1 MNRNKIFVII
11 LFVSLILISIVL
23 FISTNKKYNKM
34 IIDTVDWNKI
44 TSSRKKSAELKL
56 TELIFND
63 YKLFIDEDNSV
74 VYYSIVDINSKFNP
88 SFKFKTNNSSKIA
101 FNNSLKEDNLET
113 NNFYKIIIYNKK
125 YYHEYSLC
133 LTNYSLINIFGNNI
147 DRKTSVSIELFD
159 NHVNRTQKFMKSD
172 ARLKIDNN
180 NFFLRLKKES
190 IGRNKR
196 SNPISILGFDKKKK
210 KKKKKECYLNEKTKY
225 VRLFIN
231 NKYDSIYCIEPVNIY
246 ER

>member
-1 MNRNKIFVII
+1 MNRNKIFLII

-34 IIDTVDWNKI
+34 IINNVEWNEI
-44 TSSRKKSAELKL
+44 ISSRKKSTELQL

-63 YKLFIDEDNSV
+63 YKLFIDEDKSI

-88 SFKFKTNNSSKIA
+88 SFRFKTNGSSKIA
-101 FNNSLKEDNLET
+101 FNNSLEEDKFEN
-113 NNFYKIIIYNKK
+113 NNFYKLIIYDKN
-125 YYHEYSLC
+125 YYHEYSIC
-133 LTNYSLINIFGNNI
+133 LTNYSLINISGKNI
-147 DRKTSVSIELFD
+147 DEDTSVGIELFD
-159 NHVNRTQKFMKSD
+159 NHISRPQRYLKSD
-172 ARLKIDNN
+172 ARLIIDDNKY
-180 NFFLRLKKES
+180 FLKLKKES

-196 SNPISILGFDKKKK
+196 NNPISILGFDKTNELVLKKD
-210 KKKKKECYLNEKTKY
+210 CYLDEKTKY

-231 NKYDSIYCIEPVNIY
+231 SKYDSIYCIEPVNIH